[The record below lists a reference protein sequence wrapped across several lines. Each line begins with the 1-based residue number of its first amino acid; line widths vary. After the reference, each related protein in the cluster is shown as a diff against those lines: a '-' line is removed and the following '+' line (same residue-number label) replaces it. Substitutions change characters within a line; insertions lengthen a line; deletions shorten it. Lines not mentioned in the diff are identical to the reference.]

1 MALQIAPRD
10 NTVEIFDTFY
20 SVPLKV
26 NAADWDSV
34 YSYFLGV
41 LKGNP
46 ESERTKQTASQ
57 FATTLFRIAQE
68 TGTNIQIF
76 MDYFKTNVLTSVQV
90 TTEMAFYLNLLKS
103 KFFDASMIPL
113 FEPLPPINKLS
124 DIVSY
129 AAP

>member
-57 FATTLFRIAQE
+57 FATTLLRIAQE

-103 KFFDASMIPL
+103 KTALYGVARVPTPNQAVQRNIIP
-113 FEPLPPINKLS
+113 
-124 DIVSY
+124 
-129 AAP
+129 

>member
-103 KFFDASMIPL
+103 KTAL
-113 FEPLPPINKLS
+113 YG
-124 DIVSY
+124 VSRVPTPNQ
-129 AAP
+129 AVQRNVLQ

>member
-1 MALQIAPRD
+1 MALQLTPRE
-10 NTVEIFDTFY
+10 NTLEIFDTFY

-26 NAADWDSV
+26 NASDWDSV

-57 FATTLFRIAQE
+57 FATTLFRISQQ

-76 MDYFKTNVLTSVQV
+76 MDYFKTNVETAIQV
-90 TTEMAFYLNLLKS
+90 NTEMAFYLNLLKS
-103 KFFDASMIPL
+103 KTALYGVSKVPAPNQAVQRNI
-113 FEPLPPINKLS
+113 LP
-124 DIVSY
+124 
-129 AAP
+129 